1 MFAWEDEI
9 YVAASYHLHGES
21 LTQGRLQQQMQAHD
35 ASHGANEHPLAH
47 EVASLV
53 HAISCDVAVKATMAV
68 GRTPGVTLCN
78 REDDSGA
85 NNRWID

>member
-1 MFAWEDEI
+1 MSRHLTT
-9 YVAASYHLHGES
+9 YTVNHLHKGDCNS
-21 LTQGRLQQQMQAHD
+21 RCRHTTHHRAPTSIRWH
-35 ASHGANEHPLAH
+35 H

-53 HAISCDVAVKATMAV
+53 QAISCDVAVKATMAV